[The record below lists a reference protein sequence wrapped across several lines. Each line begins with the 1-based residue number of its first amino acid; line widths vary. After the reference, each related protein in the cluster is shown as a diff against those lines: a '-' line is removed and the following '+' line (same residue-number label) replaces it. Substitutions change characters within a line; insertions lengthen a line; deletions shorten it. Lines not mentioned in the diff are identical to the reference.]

1 MPKVA
6 VAVPV
11 YNGERYLEASIAS
24 LLAQTF
30 GDFELLILDN
40 ASTDGSEKIS
50 RAFAARDPRVRY
62 HRNPQNIGGGPNW
75 NLAFELAGP
84 APYFKWAAHDDIHAP
99 RFLERCVAALDADPG
114 AVLAFTGANRI
125 DPDGNPLGPRT
136 LELPLGSPD
145 WMARFFPLLESYD
158 CLEIHAVMRRDALL
172 KLGKPVLGMH
182 LDGDGVMLI
191 RLALMGHFH
200 LVDECLFS
208 YRSHEGQTVNRFDK
222 DYEAWVR
229 WWDSVPGRTPRV
241 SALAPSARALAGR
254 PGHALSPGGARSV
267 RRRAGQVDQ
276 VESQPLHQRSQ
287 EERAGD
293 LGVAAG
299 PPQVRPER
307 LN

>member
-1 MPKVA
+1 VPKVA

-11 YNGERYLEASIAS
+11 YNGERYLEASLAS

-50 RAFAARDPRVRY
+50 RAFAARDARVRY

-75 NLAFELAGP
+75 NLAFDLASP
-84 APYFKWAAHDDIHAP
+84 APYFKWAAHDDVHAP

-125 DPDGNPLGPRT
+125 DPDGKLIGPRT
-136 LELPLGSPD
+136 LEIPLGSPD
-145 WMARFFPLLESYD
+145 RMSRFFPLLESYD

-191 RLALMGHFH
+191 RLALLGRFH

-208 YRSHEGQTVNRFDK
+208 YRSHEAQTVSRFDK

-229 WWDSVPGRTPRV
+229 WWDPSQAGRRVFPHWRRQLELWRAVLATPYPLSERV
-241 SALAPSARALAGR
+241 RCAVALAKWIKWN
-254 PGHALSPGGARSV
+254 
-267 RRRAGQVDQ
+267 
-276 VESQPLHQRSQ
+276 
-287 EERAGD
+287 
-293 LGVAAG
+293 
-299 PPQVRPER
+299 PER
-307 LN
+307 YVKEAKKNGREIWESLLAPLKPLK